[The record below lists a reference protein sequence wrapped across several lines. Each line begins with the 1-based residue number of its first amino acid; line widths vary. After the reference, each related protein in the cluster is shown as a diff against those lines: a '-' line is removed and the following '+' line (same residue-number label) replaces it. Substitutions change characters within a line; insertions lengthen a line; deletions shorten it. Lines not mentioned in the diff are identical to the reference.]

1 MFFKFFVIY
10 KVVDGYDNLVNIR
23 IVGDYIIVEDVL
35 VKWILRL
42 GKDYLCICFVK
53 KGKDE

>member
-1 MFFKFFVIY
+1 MIY